1 MNRFQPLFIALLTLI
16 LAACGGE
23 VPPSPTADAAS
34 AEKVDTLAQLIHSVR
49 LQSRLHTAEM
59 EVHKVVLFT
68 DDSAWGGRLLRLR
81 LPGYRKVAIPIDV
94 TVKGSI
100 DFSLFSALNL
110 TRSDSLLIVTLPD
123 PQLQVTAS
131 RIDHAAIRQFLSLG
145 RDAFDD
151 AEITAL
157 ARQGQDSI
165 VAHLPALGL
174 VEATRHSA
182 ARTLVPIFAQMGFAE
197 SNIVVRFRKEFS
209 AGELRGMMKGFS

>member
-1 MNRFQPLFIALLTLI
+1 MNRILPLFLAFVVLALS
-16 LAACGGE
+16 ACGSE
-23 VPPSPTADAAS
+23 KSSPAPLEAS
-34 AEKVDTLAQLIHSVR
+34 PKEEVDTLAQLIQSVR
-49 LQSRLHTAEM
+49 LQARLHTAEM

-68 DDSAWGGRLLRLR
+68 DDRSWGGRLLNLR
-81 LPGYRKVAIPIDV
+81 LPGHRKVAIPIDV

-100 DFSLFSALNL
+100 DFSLFSALNI

-131 RIDHAAIRQFLSLG
+131 RIDHAAVRQFLSLG

-165 VAHLPALGL
+165 VAQLPQFGL

-209 AGELRGMMKGFS
+209 AGELRGMMKVAG